1 MKGMLLNYV
10 TRKGNLLVGS
20 TKYTLDRIEDGYAV
34 FLRYPE
40 EEEQLIILQSVMNK
54 AVRVGDRVLI
64 EEIDGIYQI
73 EILKEETEQKRVEI
87 QSLMDRLRRK
97 NQ

>member
-1 MKGMLLNYV
+1 MN
-10 TRKGNLLVGS
+10 S

-34 FLRYPE
+34 FLKYPE
-40 EEEQLIILQSVMNK
+40 EEEQLIILQSAMNK
-54 AVRVGDRVLI
+54 PVQVGDRVLI

-73 EILKEETEQKRVEI
+73 EILKEETEQKRAEI
-87 QSLMDRLRRK
+87 QSLMDRLRKK